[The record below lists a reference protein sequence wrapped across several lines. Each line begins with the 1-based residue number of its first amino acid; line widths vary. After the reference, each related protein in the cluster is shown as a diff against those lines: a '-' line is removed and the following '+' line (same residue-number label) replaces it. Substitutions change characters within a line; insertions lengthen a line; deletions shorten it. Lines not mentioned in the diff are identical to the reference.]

1 MYNLQEKK
9 SVFYITC
16 FFHFFNLCRVE
27 VFSLNELTVSFRNHA
42 FGVRSKKSLP
52 CLRSFRFSPVLS
64 FRSCIAL
71 CITFGSM
78 IYFELIFVKCVRY
91 VARFNFS
98 SE

>member
-1 MYNLQEKK
+1 MN
-9 SVFYITC
+9 F
-16 FFHFFNLCRVE
+16 
-27 VFSLNELTVSFRNHA
+27 TVSFRNHA

-71 CITFGSM
+71 CNTFGSM